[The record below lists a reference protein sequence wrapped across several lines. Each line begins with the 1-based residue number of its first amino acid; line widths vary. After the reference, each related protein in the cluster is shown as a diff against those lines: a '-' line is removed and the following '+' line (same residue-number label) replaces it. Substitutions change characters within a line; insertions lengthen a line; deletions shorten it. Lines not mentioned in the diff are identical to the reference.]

1 MSTSK
6 EIMVSKKMKEE
17 DKIVTRTIYMNINL
31 SWELWK
37 DVRIGFL
44 EYLYRVMPPQLV
56 VLVLS
61 FFWNVA
67 NFLGFLTFSQI

>member
-1 MSTSK
+1 MSTPK